1 MKAAIL
7 LLAFSAATGFA
18 LGTSFSWLVLLSQKA
33 AADMPLPKHATAFNL
48 AFLGDAEP
56 LVGVSLFFSRTL

>member
-1 MKAAIL
+1 MKAAIS

-33 AADMPLPKHATAFNL
+33 AADMPLPKHDTAFNL
-48 AFLGDAEP
+48 AFLGDAEA
-56 LVGVSLFFSRTL
+56 LVGVSLSSSRTV